1 MPLLPVGWMYRRL
14 GKAYPVAFFVL
25 QLSIGMLV
33 SAGTLFLVTLLY
45 EGARGE
51 FWTLLAITEALT
63 VVGLTYGLVRAL
75 RRLRSVRAW
84 IGGRRD
90 EPSTLAAWDAAVNLP
105 ARVFRQD
112 AVLPLLLTGV
122 PSVIAVVVIGD
133 LPWTALLPLTIAGAV
148 AVVYAAVLQYFAIE
162 IGMRPLVDDICAV
175 LPPEFKFEALGI
187 SLRLKLLTILPLM
200 SVLTGL
206 VVTALTGGDDAD
218 LGLSVL
224 VTLAVAFS
232 IALEL
237 TVLLSDSI
245 ARPLNAL
252 HDGIVAVEEGRYDAR
267 IPVTTS
273 DEFGELA
280 HGFNRMVAGLAER
293 ERLRQAFGTYLDK
306 EVAEYILSDG
316 FSAEGIEVDVSILFC
331 DVRDFTGF
339 AAQAEAAEVVAALN
353 GLFEVIVPIVARHGG
368 HVDKFVGDGLLA
380 VFGAP
385 EGFADHAD
393 RAVAAGREI
402 VEAVESGRAG
412 DLRVGVGINSGPVVA
427 GAIGGAGRLNFS
439 VIGDAV
445 NVAARVEAATRDD
458 GDPLLIAA
466 DTRDALVGGV
476 ALVSRGEATLK
487 GRTEPIELFAPAD
500 GDDGQ
505 RAKRSDPAGAGL
517 TAARR
522 G

>member
-1 MPLLPVGWMYRRL
+1 
-14 GKAYPVAFFVL
+14 
-25 QLSIGMLV
+25 
-33 SAGTLFLVTLLY
+33 
-45 EGARGE
+45 
-51 FWTLLAITEALT
+51 
-63 VVGLTYGLVRAL
+63 
-75 RRLRSVRAW
+75 
-84 IGGRRD
+84 
-90 EPSTLAAWDAAVNLP
+90 
-105 ARVFRQD
+105 
-112 AVLPLLLTGV
+112 
-122 PSVIAVVVIGD
+122 
-133 LPWTALLPLTIAGAV
+133 
-148 AVVYAAVLQYFAIE
+148 
-162 IGMRPLVDDICAV
+162 
-175 LPPEFKFEALGI
+175 
-187 SLRLKLLTILPLM
+187 M

-206 VVTALTGGDDAD
+206 VVAALTGGGDAN

-224 VTLAVAFS
+224 VTLGVAFS

-252 HDGIVAVEEGRYDAR
+252 HEGIVAVEEGRYDVR

-273 DEFGELA
+273 DDLGELA

-339 AAQAEAAEVVAALN
+339 AAQAEPTEVVAALN
-353 GLFEVIVPIVARHGG
+353 GLFEAIVPIVARHGG

-402 VEAVESGRAG
+402 VDAVERGRAG
-412 DLRVGVGINSGPVVA
+412 DLRVGVGINSGPVIA

-466 DTRDALVGGV
+466 DTRDALVGEV
-476 ALVSRGEATLK
+476 ALVSRGRGDAQGPLGADRAVRAGGWWRGRSRLKVGCRPARVERRAWLPNLRALAATRPPASRSTRPTRPSP
-487 GRTEPIELFAPAD
+487 RTSVRSPASAIRRCAAPFP
-500 GDDGQ
+500 GS
-505 RAKRSDPAGAGL
+505 RS
-517 TAARR
+517 ARWR
-522 G
+522 SWPRWRSWLP